1 MLRNTKPTSPIEMK
15 GNQIRSTWS
24 GEGPPKKNKPT
35 KPVLRGNPIFSDLQP
50 VFLYRPK
57 QSQKRHR
64 QLEALILKI

>member
-1 MLRNTKPTSPIEMK
+1 MLRNTKPTSPIEME

-50 VFLYRPK
+50 VLLYRPK

-64 QLEALILKI
+64 QLEALILKL